1 MVGVFLQLKII
12 IMKITLQSKPNSFL
26 INDREFQKGYIDVN
40 YRVDGTIGFGN
51 TIKGT
56 LDEITIDGKPVSN
69 VDELKEWVSANMFM
83 GGGSGSGGGN
93 GSTDGLTW
101 ADTSMMP
108 VANKVVRFS
117 EQGLVSTGM
126 PEFPENAVPLML
138 LDLRIPAPPTNG
150 SFLLMSFDGKV
161 EWIPN

>member
-1 MVGVFLQLKII
+1 
-12 IMKITLQSKPNSFL
+12 MKITLQSKPNSFA

-56 LDEITIDGKPVSN
+56 LDEITADGQSFGT

-83 GGGSGSGGGN
+83 GGGSSSGSG
-93 GSTDGLTW
+93 GSTDG
-101 ADTSMMP
+101 
-108 VANKVVRFS
+108 
-117 EQGLVSTGM
+117 
-126 PEFPENAVPLML
+126 
-138 LDLRIPAPPTNG
+138 LRIPAPPANG
-150 SFLLMSFDGKV
+150 SFLLMAFDGKV